1 MVEYLIHKGVNLK
14 HEDKKGLTPSHWA
27 KKHNKQQLL
36 ELLLQHGAVAVTDNK
51 KSKTGSKKVVN
62 EESKEKV
69 NERKLAKRYLLTR
82 KRENGNFEPL
92 TDEEFEQFRL

>member
-36 ELLLQHGAVAVTDNK
+36 DLLLQHGAVAVTDSK
-51 KSKTGSKKVVN
+51 KSKSGSKKLVN
-62 EESKEKV
+62 EESKEKL
-69 NERKLAKRYLLTR
+69 NERKVAKRYLLTR

-92 TDEEFEQFRL
+92 TDEEFE